1 MLKYYA
7 GGSIILIFLIIGI
20 FIKSNTSKE
29 KKIKQDDIELKNTEI
44 NDYEDFTNWGQF
56 IYIDE

>member
-20 FIKSNTSKE
+20 FIKSNTPKE